1 MDKDDAGATIDDKE
15 DSLWHPQGLVLMEKE
30 AKKQSKQKMKTFENE
45 TKSGKEALG
54 LNLQN
59 SQM

>member
-15 DSLWHPQGLVLMEKE
+15 DSLWHPQGLVFKEKE

-54 LNLQN
+54 WNLQN